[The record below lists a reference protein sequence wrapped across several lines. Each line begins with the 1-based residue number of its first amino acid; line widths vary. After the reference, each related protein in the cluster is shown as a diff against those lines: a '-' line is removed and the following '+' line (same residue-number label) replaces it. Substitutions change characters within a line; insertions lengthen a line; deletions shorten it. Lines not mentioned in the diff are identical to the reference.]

1 LGVSPPCGPGLLLF
15 RSPAGQQK
23 LITGTGIKRSGL
35 KLISV
40 KLPEALIEGMD
51 ELVRRG
57 LYPSRSAILRAAVRD
72 LLRREL
78 WGEEGKEEE

>member
-1 LGVSPPCGPGLLLF
+1 M
-15 RSPAGQQK
+15 
-23 LITGTGIKRSGL
+23 

-72 LLRREL
+72 LLKREL
-78 WGEEGKEEE
+78 WGEEGKQEEE

>member
-1 LGVSPPCGPGLLLF
+1 LAKDLAIC
-15 RSPAGQQK
+15 RSPEKRQN
-23 LITGTGIKRSGL
+23 LITGTGFLSTGL

-72 LLRREL
+72 LLKREL
-78 WGEEGKEEE
+78 WGEEGKLEEE